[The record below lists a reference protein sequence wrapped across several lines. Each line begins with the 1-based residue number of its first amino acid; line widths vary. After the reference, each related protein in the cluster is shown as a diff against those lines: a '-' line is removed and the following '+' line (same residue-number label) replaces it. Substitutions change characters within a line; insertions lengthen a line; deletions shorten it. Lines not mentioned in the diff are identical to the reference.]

1 LQLPEKIIK
10 VDAGADFSMALGESG
25 KLYAWGSNYF
35 GQLGSPNPTVFE
47 SPREVLGFDA
57 AIKDFSCGE

>member
-1 LQLPEKIIK
+1 
-10 VDAGADFSMALGESG
+10 MALGESG